1 MSLVERALTK
11 LREAAA
17 PDGGGQAE
25 AAADTQESPRTAPQR
40 AARRASDEPTRPPF
54 PRAFAEPDLTIT
66 ESLLRDAGLIAPF
79 DQQRQVT
86 SEYRHVKRRL
96 LAEVQAGTANRLV
109 LMASALP
116 GEGKSFSSANL
127 AMSLAL
133 EPDYT
138 VLLVDADVIKPN
150 LSRVFGLTDRPG
162 LVDAVADAAVGIE
175 SMIVTTSIEG
185 LSILPA
191 GRMDPNATEL
201 FASSRMQQVVDQ
213 LLAVPNRLVVV
224 DSLPL
229 LLTTEARALVP
240 LAGQI
245 LLVVRAESTPQQAVL
260 QALELIGDEAN
271 VKLMLNAV
279 VRTKAMKYLGYGYY
293 GYDYNYGDDSAD
305 RGRGT

>member
-11 LREAAA
+11 LREAAVA
-17 PDGGGQAE
+17 DDIGQASPPPEPSQE
-25 AAADTQESPRTAPQR
+25 APSRPSRSASAIP
-40 AARRASDEPTRPPF
+40 AREPF
-54 PRAFAEPDLTIT
+54 PRVVAEPALQVTD
-66 ESLLRDAGLIAPF
+66 SLLREAGLLAPF
-79 DQQRQVT
+79 DQQRQIT
-86 SEYRHVKRRL
+86 AEYRHVKRRL

-127 AMSLAL
+127 ALSLAL

-150 LSRVFGLTDRPG
+150 LSRVFGLAENRG
-162 LVDAVADAAVGIE
+162 LVDAIADPAVDPE
-175 SMIVTTSIEG
+175 SVIVTTSIEG
-185 LSILPA
+185 LSVLPA
-191 GRMDPNATEL
+191 GPMNPNATEL
-201 FASSRMQQVVDQ
+201 FASSRMQFVVDQ

-240 LAGQI
+240 LAGQV
-245 LLVVRAESTPQQAVL
+245 LLVVRAESTPQQAVM
-260 QALELIGDEAN
+260 QALDLIGEEAN

-279 VRTKAMKYLGYGYY
+279 LRTKAMRYLGYGYY
-293 GYDYNYGDDSAD
+293 GYDYNYGDDQAG
-305 RGRGT
+305 RGRGA

>member
-11 LREAAA
+11 LREAAV
-17 PDGGGQAE
+17 PDDAGQA
-25 AAADTQESPRTAPQR
+25 SPPTEPSGVPPSRPTRRTSAV
-40 AARRASDEPTRPPF
+40 AAREAF
-54 PRAFAEPDLTIT
+54 PRVVAEPDLQVTD
-66 ESLLRDAGLIAPF
+66 SLLREAGLLAPF
-79 DQQRQVT
+79 DQQRQIT

-96 LAEVQAGTANRLV
+96 LAEIQGGTSNRLV

-127 AMSLAL
+127 ALSLAL

-150 LSRVFGLTDRPG
+150 LSRVFGLADRSG
-162 LVDAVADAAVGIE
+162 LVDAIADSSVEAE
-175 SMIVTTSIEG
+175 SLIVTTSVEG
-185 LSILPA
+185 LSVLPA

-201 FASSRMQQVVDQ
+201 FASSRMQHVVDQ
-213 LLAVPNRLVVV
+213 LLAVPNRLIVF

-240 LAGQI
+240 LAGQV
-245 LLVVRAESTPQQAVL
+245 LLVVRAESTPQQAVM
-260 QALELIGDEAN
+260 QALDLIGEDAN

-279 VRTKAMKYLGYGYY
+279 LRTKAMKYLGYGYY
-293 GYDYNYGDDSAD
+293 GYDYNYGDDKSGRA
-305 RGRGT
+305 RGA

>member
-11 LREAAA
+11 LREAAVPGADGQQPPAAEPSEA
-17 PDGGGQAE
+17 PATSQQRVARRTAE
-25 AAADTQESPRTAPQR
+25 APTR
-40 AARRASDEPTRPPF
+40 AAF
-54 PRAFAEPDLTIT
+54 PRVVAEPALQVTDA
-66 ESLLRDAGLIAPF
+66 LLRDAGLLAPF
-79 DQQRQVT
+79 DQQRQIT

-150 LSRVFGLTDRPG
+150 LSRVFGLTERPG
-162 LVDAVADAAVGIE
+162 LVDAVADASADVE
-175 SMIVTTSIEG
+175 SMIVTTSVEG

-191 GRMDPNATEL
+191 GRTDPNATEL

-213 LLAVPNRLVVV
+213 LLAVPNRLVVF

-260 QALELIGDEAN
+260 QALDLIGDEAN

-279 VRTKAMKYLGYGYY
+279 VRTKAMKYMGYGYY
-293 GYDYNYGDDSAD
+293 GYDYNYGDDNAGG
-305 RGRGT
+305 GRGG

>member
-1 MSLVERALTK
+1 MSLVERALNK
-11 LREAAA
+11 LREGGVPSSGSQGASVPPSAERQVSPQPA
-17 PDGGGQAE
+17 PA
-25 AAADTQESPRTAPQR
+25 SRTSMEVQSA
-40 AARRASDEPTRPPF
+40 PF
-54 PRAFAEPDLTIT
+54 PRVVEAPQLQIT
-66 ESLLRDAGLIAPF
+66 DTLLRDAGLSAPI
-79 DQQRQVT
+79 DQQRQIT

-96 LAEVQAGTANRLV
+96 LAEMQAGTANRLV

-127 AMSLAL
+127 AFALAL

-150 LSRVFGLTDRPG
+150 LSRVFGLTARPG
-162 LVDAVADAAVGIE
+162 LVDAVADPSSDIE
-175 SMIVTTSIEG
+175 SMVVTTNIEG

-191 GRMDPNATEL
+191 GRSDPNATEL
-201 FASSRMQQVVDQ
+201 FASSRMQQIVDQ
-213 LLAVPNRLVVV
+213 LLSVPNRLIVF

-260 QALELIGDEAN
+260 HALDLIGEGAN

-293 GYDYNYGDDSAD
+293 GYDYSYGEDGSD
-305 RGRGT
+305 RRKGE

>member
-11 LREAAA
+11 LREAAV
-17 PDGGGQAE
+17 PGTEGQTVASSE
-25 AAADTQESPRTAPQR
+25 TPELPASRSRR
-40 AARRASDEPTRPPF
+40 AAQRASDVAARAPF
-54 PRAFAEPDLTIT
+54 PRVVAEPLLTVT
-66 ESLLRDAGLIAPF
+66 EALLREAGLLAPF
-79 DQQRQVT
+79 NQQRQVT
-86 SEYRHVKRRL
+86 SEFRHVKRRL

-109 LMASALP
+109 LLASALP

-162 LVDAVADAAVGIE
+162 LIDAVADPATDVE

-213 LLAVPNRLVVV
+213 LLAVPNRLVVF

-229 LLTTEARALVP
+229 LMTTEARALVP

-245 LLVVRAESTPQQAVL
+245 VLVVRAESTPQQAVL

-293 GYDYNYGDDSAD
+293 GYDYNYGDDNPD
-305 RGRGT
+305 RGRGA

>member
-1 MSLVERALTK
+1 MSLVERALSK
-11 LREAAA
+11 VRESASPGSASSA
-17 PDGGGQAE
+17 DAQATSKE
-25 AAADTQESPRTAPQR
+25 GLAGR
-40 AARRASDEPTRPPF
+40 AAQTAASVAVRDPF
-54 PRAFAEPDLTIT
+54 PRIVVDPALKIT
-66 ESLLRDAGLIAPF
+66 DGVLLNAGLLAPI
-79 DQQRQVT
+79 DQQRQIV

-96 LAEVQAGTANRLV
+96 LAEVQAGTANRMV

-150 LSRVFGLTDRPG
+150 LSRVFGLTEKPG
-162 LVDAVADAAVGIE
+162 LVDAVADPSADVE
-175 SMIVTTSIEG
+175 SMIITTSIDG

-201 FASSRMQQVVDQ
+201 FASLRMQYVVDQ
-213 LLAVPNRLVVV
+213 LLAVPNRLIVF
-224 DSLPL
+224 DSLPM

-240 LAGQI
+240 LAGQV

-260 QALELIGDEAN
+260 QALDVIGEDAN
-271 VKLMLNAV
+271 VKLLLNAV

-293 GYDYNYGDDSAD
+293 GYDYNYGEDHAD
-305 RGRGT
+305 RGREGRT